1 MTNIKSNISN
11 KLEHQFES
19 TEVGIYQ
26 FVGRKGEGKLIDL
39 VKKAS
44 RTNNFTRL
52 DEVIQTEVKAFM
64 YNDGKGKMVFTSLFY
79 FYELNVAHDISLRTS
94 QERS

>member
-26 FVGRKGEGKLIDL
+26 FVGRKGEGRLIDL
-39 VKKAS
+39 VKEAS
-44 RTNNFTRL
+44 RINIYTRL
-52 DEVIQTEVKAFM
+52 DEVIQTEVKSFM
-64 YNDGKGKMVFTSLFY
+64 YNDGEGKMVFTSLLF
-79 FYELNVAHDISLRTS
+79 L
-94 QERS
+94 

>member
-1 MTNIKSNISN
+1 MTHIKSNISN

-39 VKKAS
+39 VREAS
-44 RTNNFTRL
+44 RKNNFTRL
-52 DEVIQTEVKAFM
+52 DAVIQTEVKAFM
-64 YNDGKGKMVFTSLFY
+64 YNEGEGKMVFTYHSF
-79 FYELNVAHDISLRTS
+79 FNNFMTVS
-94 QERS
+94 

>member
-1 MTNIKSNISN
+1 MTHIKSNISN

-39 VKKAS
+39 VREAS

-52 DEVIQTEVKAFM
+52 DEIIQTEVRAFM
-64 YNDGKGKMVFTSLFY
+64 YNDGAGKMVFNFRLYY
-79 FYELNVAHDISLRTS
+79 FSILKISY
-94 QERS
+94 RSSCY